1 MGQSSPDRPSF
12 TLAAVKAFHTV
23 IWFTIEFAVLYL
35 LYTGI
40 RRKKGPAVTVAASIV
55 ALESAVFL
63 GNGARCPLT
72 SVAESLGDEHGSVT
86 DIYLPRWLA
95 KSLPVI
101 HIPLLVLIV
110 WLHRRPAVNSP
121 SDRSWSPVDR
131 TPRR

>member
-1 MGQSSPDRPSF
+1 MGQSSPDRPPF
-12 TLAAVKAFHTV
+12 TLAAVKAFHTA

-40 RRKKGPAVTVAASIV
+40 RRRKGPAVTVAASIV

-86 DIYLPRWLA
+86 DIYLPHWLA
-95 KSLPVI
+95 RGLPVI
-101 HIPLLVLIV
+101 HVPILVLIL
-110 WLHRRPAVNSP
+110 WLHTRPAPTV
-121 SDRSWSPVDR
+121 
-131 TPRR
+131 